1 MMVHEH
7 QIMIERIDSH
17 AEAALFNLDKGRI
30 EIVKSYEN
38 VTSYKNL
45 GIKVFLVLVLFF
57 TFYVV
62 FLL

>member
-1 MMVHEH
+1 
-7 QIMIERIDSH
+7 MIERIDSH
-17 AEAALFNLDKGRI
+17 AEAALLNLDKGRI

>member
-17 AEAALFNLDKGRI
+17 AEAALLNLDKGRI